1 MLVGGPIFIFKAWSL
16 KQHDYKQSE
25 KKSVMWTSEK
35 GLLVMFIRLG
45 HLWTVSFP
53 FLSVWRISTHVI
65 PEIWSFHMIIINA
78 AVVNKP
84 LYLCRKLMKAKGP
97 AAAKVEEEKKKGLAL
112 FGPKP
117 PTPKL
122 LRALGGTIN
131 KTFIDKMKVI
141 TPFCPN
147 KCTPSDYYMKVIVL
161 VFYFFPRL
169 PVPTNKEH
177 GKFFFNNP
185 FFGVKKMYLSWKWTH
200 FCWKHLSDDSFT
212 ALCVILSNLIITTSQ
227 DHVYLNYCP

>member
-84 LYLCRKLMKAKGP
+84 LYLCRKLIKAKGP
-97 AAAKVEEEKKKGLAL
+97 AAAKVEEEKEKGLAL

-122 LRALGGTIN
+122 LRAFGGTIN
-131 KTFIDKMKVI
+131 KTFINKMKVT

-161 VFYFFPRL
+161 VFYFFPDFQYQLIRSM
-169 PVPTNKEH
+169 ES
-177 GKFFFNNP
+177 FFF
-185 FFGVKKMYLSWKWTH
+185 
-200 FCWKHLSDDSFT
+200 
-212 ALCVILSNLIITTSQ
+212 
-227 DHVYLNYCP
+227 

>member
-84 LYLCRKLMKAKGP
+84 LYLCRKLIKAKGP
-97 AAAKVEEEKKKGLAL
+97 AAAKVEEEKEKGLAL

-122 LRALGGTIN
+122 LRAFGGTIN
-131 KTFIDKMKVI
+131 KTFINKMKVT

-147 KCTPSDYYMKVIVL
+147 KCTPSDYYMKVTVL

-177 GKFFFNNP
+177 GKFFFLITP
-185 FFGVKKMYLSWKWTH
+185 FLEWRKCISHGNELISVESTFQMIVL
-200 FCWKHLSDDSFT
+200 L
-212 ALCVILSNLIITTSQ
+212 LCVSFCLI
-227 DHVYLNYCP
+227 